1 MSHKIAGYVLL
12 TAVFVCQA
20 AWSQVQPR
28 SSMERNIRMPGRSNP
43 QRDAQLEMI
52 KQMGEIQ
59 SEINKLQAEK
69 HRFNTDLKTLQAL
82 ATQEKA
88 QKTS

>member
-28 SSMERNIRMPGRSNP
+28 SSMERNIRMQGRSNP
-43 QRDAQLEMI
+43 QRDAQLDMI
-52 KQMGEIQ
+52 KQMGDATNCVCDDWDFHAHCLKQ
-59 SEINKLQAEK
+59 DHWQAFMVGCHE
-69 HRFNTDLKTLQAL
+69 
-82 ATQEKA
+82 
-88 QKTS
+88 